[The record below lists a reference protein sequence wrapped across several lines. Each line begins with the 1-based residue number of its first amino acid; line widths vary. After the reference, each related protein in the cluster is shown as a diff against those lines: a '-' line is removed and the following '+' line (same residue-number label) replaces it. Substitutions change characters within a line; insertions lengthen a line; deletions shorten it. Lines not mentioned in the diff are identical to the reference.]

1 MHSIEKH
8 FFLIL
13 TLALAS
19 GLFLPQA
26 GDMLVPAIKP
36 LLMMILLLTS
46 LKIDF
51 KSIFSYLKKPLLSTY
66 IFVLIM
72 LIIPTIVFLITNQI
86 DQTLA
91 IGLLL
96 MTATPPAM
104 ASPVLTEIFKG
115 NSALSLTT
123 LITCSLL
130 SPLTMPFLFKILT
143 SQSIELD
150 SLEMAKTLAI
160 MIFTP
165 IILAE
170 IIKKIQSAKPTI
182 EKVKKYVS
190 GINIIIMSI
199 LGYIGIAI
207 QSDTLLNNP
216 LSIIKQLIALT
227 ILFAVMHVIG
237 YMIGFWRPREDKIAI
252 ATSNTYMNS
261 SLAFVIAVEFFPPEI
276 VLISIVSQLTW
287 NLFPGIFKQILRIV
301 R

>member
-51 KSIFSYLKKPLLSTY
+51 KSIFSYLKKPLRSTY